1 MGRGYVVEHCI
12 STFHKNQKEM
22 MYRIYVTDAL
32 KDLIEVQVTRGGG
45 DIKYRRFYDFIKE
58 KPEKEQTEE
67 HPEETAEDIIARI
80 KNNMFNMGK

>member
-1 MGRGYVVEHCI
+1 MVEHCI

-32 KDLIEVQVTRGGG
+32 KDLIEVQVAKGGG

-58 KPEKEQTEE
+58 KPEKEQAEE
-67 HPEETAEDIIARI
+67 QPEETAEDIIARI
-80 KNNMFNMGK
+80 KNNMIDMGK